1 MRVAA
6 IFLLVSL
13 AGCASIPSE
22 PQPATEPP
30 PLYSAYQRF
39 RGEVHSENIHTRY
52 AEFFSPDILDGQDA
66 ANKDVLQQLLFD
78 DYMVRVHSHHEKIS
92 DDKGCL
98 TVNGF
103 DQMGKPLSFNI
114 EYVSV
119 SQRWLIRATDI
130 VFVSSARA
138 FSPRGRCPS
147 DYITQQR
154 YSQSGRRVSLGCEV
168 GRTNLAKASSIQ
180 KPLAIAQH

>member
-13 AGCASIPSE
+13 TGCASIPSE

-39 RGEVHSENIHTRY
+39 RSEVHSENIHTRY
-52 AEFFSPDILDGQDA
+52 AEFFSPDILDGKDA

-78 DYMVRVHSHHEKIS
+78 DYMVRVHSHYERVG

-103 DQMGKPLSFNI
+103 DARKAPLSFNI
-114 EYVSV
+114 EYVPV
-119 SQRWLIRATDI
+119 AQRWLIRATDV
-130 VFVSSARA
+130 VFVSSVRA
-138 FSPRGRCPS
+138 FSSKGRCPS
-147 DYITQQR
+147 EYI
-154 YSQSGRRVSLGCEV
+154 
-168 GRTNLAKASSIQ
+168 N
-180 KPLAIAQH
+180 